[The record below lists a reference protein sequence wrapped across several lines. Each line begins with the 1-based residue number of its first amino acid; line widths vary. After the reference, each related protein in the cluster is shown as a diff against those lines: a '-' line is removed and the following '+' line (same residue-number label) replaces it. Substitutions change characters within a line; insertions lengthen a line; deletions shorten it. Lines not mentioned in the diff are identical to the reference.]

1 MRDETIISLVLIFLC
16 QIGGL
21 PSPALTPRIVP
32 RLLDVESTC
41 AAATNAEINCLIFK
55 QCICSST
62 EDVIPYEVG
71 CFVAQQPSIFSRRY
85 ANESHFRRTV
95 FEELIN
101 PWLVN
106 AQVCDFDH
114 FEQFDFCVKFAYISS
129 FCDQS

>member
-1 MRDETIISLVLIFLC
+1 MRVISLVLIFLC

-21 PSPALTPRIVP
+21 PLPAQTPRIVQ
-32 RLLDVESTC
+32 RLFDAKSTC
-41 AAATNAEINCLIFK
+41 AASTNAEINYSIFK

-71 CFVAQQPSIFSRRY
+71 DFVAQQPSIFSRRY
-85 ANESHFRRTV
+85 ANESHFRKTV

-106 AQVCDFDH
+106 AQVRDFD
-114 FEQFDFCVKFAYISS
+114 
-129 FCDQS
+129 